1 MKLLQLNN
9 KKATQFLKI
18 DKGVEQTVLQ
28 RIYSNSNKYM
38 KRCSTSLSFGEMEIK
53 TTMKW
58 YNISRMAVNNK
69 VKTSVGENVDKLGT
83 AHISDGNLKW

>member
-1 MKLLQLNN
+1 
-9 KKATQFLKI
+9 
-18 DKGVEQTVLQ
+18 
-28 RIYSNSNKYM
+28 
-38 KRCSTSLSFGEMEIK
+38 MEIK